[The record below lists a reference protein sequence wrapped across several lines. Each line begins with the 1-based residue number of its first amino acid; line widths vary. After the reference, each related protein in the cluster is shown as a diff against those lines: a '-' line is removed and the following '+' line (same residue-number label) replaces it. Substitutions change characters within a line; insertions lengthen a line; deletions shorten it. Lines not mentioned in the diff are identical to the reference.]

1 MENNCEESMYFLF
14 FLIKRLLGTITMSM
28 TELFEDSVRFNAESP
43 RETGR
48 GAQTQETSGP
58 GNRFPGTELQSAGQ
72 PQS

>member
-1 MENNCEESMYFLF
+1 
-14 FLIKRLLGTITMSM
+14 MSM

-72 PQS
+72 PQSWPGL